1 MKKKRYKRRKYFPH
15 NIREIQE
22 APDHFFYPIPYD
34 ELIEWKIFGYE
45 IPDSVFCIMRIRNKE
60 TQLIEERYYNT
71 THYAKKRLAK
81 CIEDGSEVTMVSNEG
96 CYHIDSRDV
105 FLDFNN
111 D

>member
-1 MKKKRYKRRKYFPH
+1 MKKKRYKCRKYFPH
-15 NIREIQE
+15 NIREIQQS
-22 APDHFFYPIPYD
+22 PDHFFCSLPYD
-34 ELIEWKIFGYE
+34 ELMEWKINGYE
-45 IPDSVFCIMRIRNKE
+45 LPDSVFCLMRIRNKD

-71 THYAKKRLAK
+71 THYAKRRLAK
-81 CIEDGSEVTMVSNEG
+81 CIQDGSEVTMVSNEG

>member
-15 NIREIQE
+15 NIKEIQA
-22 APDHFFYPIPYD
+22 APDDFFYSLPYN
-34 ELIEWKIFGYE
+34 ELIEWKINGYE
-45 IPDSVFCIMRIRNKE
+45 IPDSVFCIMRIKNKE

-71 THYAKKRLAK
+71 THYAKKRLAE

-96 CYHIDSRDV
+96 CYYIDSRDV